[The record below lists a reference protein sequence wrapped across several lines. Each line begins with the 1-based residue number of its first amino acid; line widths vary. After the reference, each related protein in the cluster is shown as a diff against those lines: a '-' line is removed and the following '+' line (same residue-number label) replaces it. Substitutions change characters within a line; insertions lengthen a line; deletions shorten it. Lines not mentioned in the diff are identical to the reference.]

1 MARATTVTT
10 DMMNMSTAILTTT
23 PTNGGIRGIIILMI
37 FLLPTAELSA
47 GVQVKFPGTIKI
59 ITHV

>member
-1 MARATTVTT
+1 
-10 DMMNMSTAILTTT
+10 MMNMSTAILTTT
-23 PTNGGIRGIIILMI
+23 PT
-37 FLLPTAELSA
+37 TAELSA